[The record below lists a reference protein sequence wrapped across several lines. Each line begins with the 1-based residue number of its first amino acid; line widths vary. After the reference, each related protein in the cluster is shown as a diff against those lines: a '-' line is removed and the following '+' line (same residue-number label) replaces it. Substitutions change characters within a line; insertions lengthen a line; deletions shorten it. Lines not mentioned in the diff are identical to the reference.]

1 MTFHIDSTLRDRWR
15 CEDGRFVAMLPE
27 GWSQGRSVFGGLT
40 TAMAVALGYTLSQ
53 GRPLR
58 TLTTHLVRPSVPGEI
73 EGQVAL
79 IRSGRNVSFVEVTL
93 LQAGKE
99 TSRATLVFA
108 EPNPEALQVSPKRPV
123 PEAPVEVLETLPR
136 TSGRIPEFV
145 QHVEMR
151 WVTGD
156 HPFTSST
163 ESEFTGYCRFKVPSG
178 GPEGLIALLDVWP
191 APPLAML
198 SRPAPASTVSWTAHL
213 LKLPERLTDWCFYSY
228 KTVAGEGGYHTC
240 AGHLYD
246 ADGALLAYSE
256 QLVVLY
262 G

>member
-1 MTFHIDSTLRDRWR
+1 MTFQIDPTLRDRWR
-15 CEDGRFVAMLPE
+15 HAEGRWWATLPE

-40 TAMAVALGYTLSQ
+40 TAMAVALGQTESQ

-58 TLTTHLVRPSVPGEI
+58 TLTTHLVRPTAPGEI
-73 EGQVAL
+73 EGRVGL

-93 LQAGKE
+93 LQGDKE
-99 TSRATLVFA
+99 TSRSTLVFA
-108 EPNPEALQVSPKRPV
+108 EPNPAALRIIAGAPTPASPVEALEP
-123 PEAPVEVLETLPR
+123 LPR

-145 QHVEMR
+145 EHVEMR
-151 WVTGD
+151 WVTGQ
-156 HPFTSST
+156 HPFTGST
-163 ESEFTGYCRFKVPSG
+163 ESDFTGYCRFKVPAG

-213 LKLPERLTDWCFYSY
+213 LKVPEVLSGWCFYTY
-228 KTVAGEGGYHTC
+228 RTVSGEGGYHTC

-246 ADGALLAYSE
+246 AEGTLLAYSE
-256 QLVVLY
+256 QLVAVY

>member
-1 MTFHIDSTLRDRWR
+1 MMFHIDPILRDRWR
-15 CEDGRFVAMLPE
+15 REGDRWCATLPE

-40 TAMAVALGYTLSQ
+40 TAMAVALGHSASQ

-58 TLTTHLVRPSVPGEI
+58 TLTTHLVRPTAPGEI
-73 EGQVAL
+73 QGDVAL

-93 LQAGKE
+93 AQGGKE
-99 TSRATLVFA
+99 TSRSTLVFA
-108 EPNPEALQVSPKRPV
+108 APNPDALRITAEPPTPESPV
-123 PEAPVEVLETLPR
+123 DALEPLPR

-145 QHVEMR
+145 QHVDMR
-151 WVTGD
+151 WVTGQ
-156 HPFTSST
+156 HPFTGST
-163 ESEFTGYCRFKVPSG
+163 QSDFTGYCRFKVPAG

-198 SRPAPASTVSWTAHL
+198 NRPAPASTVSWTAHL
-213 LKLPERLTDWCFYSY
+213 LKVPEVLSGWCFYTY
-228 KTVAGEGGYHTC
+228 RTVAGEGGYHTC

-246 ADGALLAYSE
+246 AEGALLAYSE
-256 QLVVLY
+256 QLVAVY